1 MSYRYLIIVL
11 GSYDNIAED
20 LRFIAESEYGV
31 SYVDGNGIFLGT
43 FYSTY
48 TTSEIYDLIVNI
60 PAFLLFDISDKETN
74 AINLPSKY
82 FKGLFPEYEET
93 LEALQESLDIDLR
106 KEKEEVKKE
115 EYDNVDD
122 ILDKLSRNQY
132 DRKCLT
138 EKEINI
144 LDKGN

>member
-48 TTSEIYDLIVNI
+48 TTSEIYDVIVNI
-60 PAFLLFDISDKETN
+60 PAFLLFDVSDKETN

>member
-20 LRFIAESEYGV
+20 LRFIADSDYGV

-48 TTSEIYDLIVNI
+48 TTSEIYDLIVNM

-82 FKGLFPEYEET
+82 FKGLFPEYEEA
-93 LEALQESLDIDLR
+93 LESLQESLDVNLR
-106 KEKEEVKKE
+106 KEKKEVKKE
-115 EYDNVDD
+115 EYDNIDD

-132 DRKCLT
+132 DRSCLT
-138 EKEINI
+138 EKEISI

>member
-60 PAFLLFDISDKETN
+60 PAFLLFDVSDKETN

-93 LEALQESLDIDLR
+93 LEALQESLDLDLR

>member
-60 PAFLLFDISDKETN
+60 PAFLLFDVSDKETN

>member
-60 PAFLLFDISDKETN
+60 PAFLLFDVSDKETN

-138 EKEINI
+138 EKEISI